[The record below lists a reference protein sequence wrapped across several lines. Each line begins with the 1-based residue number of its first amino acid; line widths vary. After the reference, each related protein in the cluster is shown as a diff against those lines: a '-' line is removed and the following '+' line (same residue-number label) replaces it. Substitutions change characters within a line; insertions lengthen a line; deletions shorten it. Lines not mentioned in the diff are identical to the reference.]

1 MASTLGPG
9 LAHSQRSA
17 LSASQVSVC
26 TRVSPAGHHRHGC
39 QARPGQ
45 GSPRQSRVQVPLPR
59 APGPTPAIGEG
70 TYFPPGQAGSQKPPP
85 MKHTSTQR
93 LGGLGNLLQ
102 GPGIT
107 ARGPA
112 TPGLTVDER
121 GLWGPRREG
130 GEGSAVLPG
139 DNAGAKP
146 LLGDGAGIPCRSWE
160 NTEEGT
166 KERARWLG
174 GNQGHQGDRLASRG
188 RGGFC
193 VQGLLLQPQFPNPW
207 LQAGVV
213 WGKEGRAGR
222 ALASSEAVSQSVQEA
237 LCEHEQP
244 VPRTDQHTRR
254 ASSRG

>member
-1 MASTLGPG
+1 MASTLDPG
-9 LAHSQRSA
+9 LAHGQGSA

-26 TRVSPAGHHRHGC
+26 TRVSPAGHHTGTD
-39 QARPGQ
+39 ARPGLGWGAQ
-45 GSPRQSRVQVPLPR
+45 GRAECKCLFPDLQAQLQPSVREPTSLQGRQAARSPRPR
-59 APGPTPAIGEG
+59 NTPAHRGLE
-70 TYFPPGQAGSQKPPP
+70 
-85 MKHTSTQR
+85 R
-93 LGGLGNLLQ
+93 LGNLLQ

-107 ARGPA
+107 ARVPA

-130 GEGSAVLPG
+130 REGSAVLPG

-188 RGGFC
+188 RGGFY
-193 VQGLLLQPQFPNPW
+193 VQGCLLQPQFPNPW
-207 LQAGVV
+207 LQAGVI
-213 WGKEGRAGR
+213 WGKAGRAGE
-222 ALASSEAVSQSVQEA
+222 SSG
-237 LCEHEQP
+237 LLGRCLP
-244 VPRTDQHTRR
+244 VCI
-254 ASSRG
+254 RGSL